1 MLSILAGLA
10 ALAGGAAAQKTEELT
25 FVSGLSEYRDFR
37 KTLPAYLQRA
47 ALELLEQR
55 KHAVTSA
62 AGRKTLL
69 RRHMTEALG
78 GFPERTPLNPRV
90 TGVLERDGYR
100 IEKIVFESQPRFYV
114 TANLYLPTRGTPPY
128 PAILYP
134 LGHEPGGKSY
144 PVWQQMLGSLARK
157 GYVALTWDPVGQGE
171 RLQFYDTD
179 LEDTKL
185 RSGTTEHTM
194 LTAQCLLAG
203 DHLARYTIWDGMR
216 ALDDRIQAAAPSC
229 YITSWER
236 LLDALGPQDG
246 EQNFPYWL
254 SNGLDFP
261 DFLYAFA
268 PKPFLV
274 LSAIRD
280 FFPIDGARSTFA
292 EAHKLYDNL
301 SMFEADDG
309 HGYTAPRRAAAYRFF
324 GRWLKGGEDN
334 EPETDLPVSTAE
346 ELFCSRTGQI
356 STSLDGEDVFSLNR
370 RRVEGSKARRPAFSR
385 DMVQE
390 VIHLQRPQG
399 KVAVKRYG
407 EVARP
412 GYRIEKLMYET
423 EPGILIPGLLFTPE
437 GSPPKKPAILV
448 ADGKG
453 KTASLARIEEFV
465 RHGSVALSIDARGL
479 GEGRD
484 ETREIFGDFTHSMTA
499 LLAGKTMVGMRVAD
513 ILRGID
519 LLGER
524 ADVDAQRISAF
535 GKGLGAVPMLLDPR
549 IGEVTLE
556 EMLLSYQSM
565 VDRRIH
571 QQMFEH
577 VVPGVLRYF
586 DLPDLVK
593 SIAPRPVHM
602 VKPVNP
608 LGHEVK

>member
-1 MLSILAGLA
+1 MRALDYLLSRKEVDAKRVGCTGNS
-10 ALAGGAAAQKTEELT
+10 GGGTLT
-25 FVSGLSEYRDFR
+25 TYLS
-37 KTLPAYLQRA
+37 
-47 ALELLEQR
+47 
-55 KHAVTSA
+55 
-62 AGRKTLL
+62 
-69 RRHMTEALG
+69 
-78 GFPERTPLNPRV
+78 
-90 TGVLERDGYR
+90 
-100 IEKIVFESQPRFYV
+100 
-114 TANLYLPTRGTPPY
+114 
-128 PAILYP
+128 
-134 LGHEPGGKSY
+134 
-144 PVWQQMLGSLARK
+144 
-157 GYVALTWDPVGQGE
+157 
-171 RLQFYDTD
+171 
-179 LEDTKL
+179 
-185 RSGTTEHTM
+185 
-194 LTAQCLLAG
+194 
-203 DHLARYTIWDGMR
+203 

-370 RRVEGSKARRPAFSR
+370 RRVEESKARRPAFSR
-385 DMVQE
+385 DMAQE
-390 VIHLQRPQG
+390 VIHLQRLRG

-437 GSPPKKPAILV
+437 GGPPKKPAILV

-535 GKGLGAVPMLLDPR
+535 GKGLGAVPMLYAAALDPR